1 MEMDNR
7 HDEAATEKSPG
18 LVKTAL
24 SKLFETLLNQAV
36 QLDDMQGQALAPCDE
51 KVVQLTFTDLGQ
63 TFFLIYQID
72 ADNPGTFS
80 VQNHLMGAPDT
91 HIQLTSLDWIGRQ
104 PNYEASGDEAL
115 AADFIQ
121 GVQSLNIDWEEQLS
135 KITGDLVA
143 FKIGSTVREGRKSVE
158 SAKRKAGD
166 TLREYLQF
174 EIELL
179 PTAPQIQR
187 FKRDV
192 QHTTQAVDALEK
204 RLQAL
209 SDNLS

>member
-1 MEMDNR
+1 MDNR
-7 HDEAATEKSPG
+7 HDESLTEKSPG

-72 ADNPGTFS
+72 ADNQGAFS

-91 HIQLTSLDWIGRQ
+91 HIQLTSLDWIARQ
-104 PNYEASGDEAL
+104 PNYDASGDETL

-158 SAKRKAGD
+158 SAKRKASD

-179 PTAPQIQR
+179 PTGPQVQR

-192 QHTTQAVDALEK
+192 QQTTQAVDALEK

-209 SDNLS
+209 SDALS

>member
-72 ADNPGTFS
+72 ADNPGAFS

-135 KITGDLVA
+135 KSPATGGVQ
-143 FKIGSTVREGRKSVE
+143 IGSTVREGRKSVE

-187 FKRDV
+187 FKRDI

-209 SDNLS
+209 SDTLS

>member
-1 MEMDNR
+1 MDNR
-7 HDEAATEKSPG
+7 HDESLTEKSPG

-72 ADNPGTFS
+72 ADNQGAFS

-91 HIQLTSLDWIGRQ
+91 HIQLTSLDWIARQ
-104 PNYEASGDEAL
+104 PNYDASGDETL

-121 GVQSLNIDWEEQLS
+121 GVYTLNIDWEEQLS
-135 KITGDLVA
+135 KITGDMVA
-143 FKIGSTVREGRKSVE
+143 FKVGSTVREGRKTVE
-158 SAKRKAGD
+158 SAKRKAGH

-179 PTAPQIQR
+179 PTGPQVQR

-192 QHTTQAVDALEK
+192 QQTTQAVDALEK

-209 SDNLS
+209 SDALS